1 MKPTVLLTNDDGYQ
15 SPGIHAIREKLIKEG
30 FKVITITP
38 DRNMSGTSHSLT
50 FTRPLKIQK
59 VSDDFYYIVD
69 GTPAD
74 CVHLGINIVLEGK
87 KPDILVSGINTG
99 PNIGNDVFYSGTVGA
114 AREGCLFGIPSVALS
129 VSSSKN
135 PDFKTVAELSIPII
149 KAVEIY
155 RLPKG
160 TFLNVNIPIIPKENI
175 KGYLLTKQ
183 GRSAYKE
190 EIVKYLSP
198 SKEEYFWIGGEEE
211 LTEECQPGTDYTAVK
226 EGYVSITP
234 IRLDLTD
241 YEGLEFLDRE
251 NFIGKLRELQK

>member
-1 MKPTVLLTNDDGYQ
+1 MKPKVLITNDDGYQ
-15 SPGIHAIREKLIKEG
+15 SPGIHAIREKLIEEG
-30 FKVITITP
+30 FDTITITP

-50 FTRPLKIQK
+50 FTKPLKIQK
-59 VSDDFYYIVD
+59 MSEDFYYIVD

-74 CVHLGINIVLEGK
+74 CVHLGINVILQGE
-87 KPDILVSGINTG
+87 KPDLLVSGINTG

-135 PDFKTVAELSIPII
+135 PDYKTVAELAIPVIRVVS
-149 KAVEIY
+149 KFG
-155 RLPKG
+155 LPKG
-160 TFLNVNIPIIPKENI
+160 TFLNVNIPVIPKKQV

-198 SKEEYFWIGGEEE
+198 SKEEFFWIGGEEE
-211 LTEECQPGTDYTAVK
+211 LMEECQPGTDYTAIK

-241 YEGLEFLDRE
+241 YEALETLENQGFL
-251 NFIGKLRELQK
+251 GKIERF

>member
-1 MKPTVLLTNDDGYQ
+1 MKPKVLITNDDGYQ
-15 SPGIHAIREKLIKEG
+15 SPGVHAIREKLIEQG
-30 FKVITITP
+30 FETITITP

-50 FTRPLKIQK
+50 FTRPLKIQRI
-59 VSDDFYYIVD
+59 SEDFYYIVD

-74 CVHLGINIVLEGK
+74 CVHLGINIILEGK

-114 AREGCLFGIPSVALS
+114 AREGCLFGIPSVAIS

-135 PDFKTVAELSIPII
+135 PDYKTVAELSIPII
-149 KAVEIY
+149 NTVLKFG
-155 RLPKG
+155 LPKG
-160 TFLNVNIPIIPKENI
+160 TFLNVNVPIIPKEKI

-198 SKEEYFWIGGEEE
+198 SKEEYYWIGGEEE
-211 LTEECQPGTDYTAVK
+211 LKEECQPGTDYTAIK
-226 EGYVSITP
+226 EGYISITP

-241 YEGLEFLDRE
+241 YEALKILDLQ
-251 NFIGKLRELQK
+251 NFIGKIERT

>member
-1 MKPTVLLTNDDGYQ
+1 MKPKVLITNDDGYQ
-15 SPGIHAIREKLIKEG
+15 SPGVHAIKERLIQEG
-30 FKVITITP
+30 FSTITITP

-50 FTRPLKIQK
+50 FTKPLKIQK
-59 VSDDFYYIVD
+59 ISEDFYCIVD

-74 CVHLGINIVLEGK
+74 CVHLGINVILGGK
-87 KPDILVSGINTG
+87 KPDLLVSGINTG

-135 PDFKTVAELSIPII
+135 PDYRSAAEMVIPII
-149 KAVEIY
+149 KVVEDFG
-155 RLPKG
+155 LPKG
-160 TFLNVNIPIIPKENI
+160 TFLNVNIPVIPKDQI
-175 KGYLLTKQ
+175 KGYLLTRQ

-198 SKEEYFWIGGEEE
+198 SKEEFFWIGGEEE
-211 LTEECQPGTDYTAVK
+211 LMGGCQPGTDYTAIK
-226 EGYVSITP
+226 ERYISITP

-241 YEGLEFLDRE
+241 YGALELLEKQNFLAKIER
-251 NFIGKLRELQK
+251 F